1 MIRKNASIWW
11 GPPRQFS
18 TILKERKI
26 SWLELFY
33 DLVYVIVISKATHHL
48 AQHPGWD
55 GLKDYL
61 YIFIMIYWGWVN
73 GSLYY
78 DLHGSPGIRTRFM
91 TLWQMVAV
99 AALAVALDSPDDK
112 LIYRGTIAL
121 AVLQGYITYLWW
133 SVGIYDKHHRKLNR
147 PYTLCYIAAFVTII
161 ATLFVPSEFV
171 RLLFWL
177 TLILNYMPPFLGARL
192 FRKDHDDF
200 SMSSSMMERMG
211 LITIIVFG
219 EAILGVIGGVS
230 GMEEMSSVIWINFGL
245 GILVVF
251 MLWWIFFALI
261 ADRESKRGFLTGQSM
276 LILFIPV
283 LASLGMTGAS
293 FPGVIESFE
302 SANTDYLLIERVL
315 FGSGI
320 AVFLWSITAVSAFL
334 EYPKEY
340 DRAKEILQPALFL
353 SGLAILMLTWL
364 LRHFPV
370 IDYLVSVLIILFAIV
385 FVITKK
391 WFVVQLR
398 QMQKDAG

>member
-1 MIRKNASIWW
+1 
-11 GPPRQFS
+11 
-18 TILKERKI
+18 
-26 SWLELFY
+26 
-33 DLVYVIVISKATHHL
+33 
-48 AQHPGWD
+48 
-55 GLKDYL
+55 
-61 YIFIMIYWGWVN
+61 MIYWGWVN

-112 LIYRGTIAL
+112 LIFRGTIAL

-147 PYTLCYIAAFVTII
+147 PYTICYLVALVTII
-161 ATLFVPSEFV
+161 STLFVPTEFV

-177 TLILNYMPPFLGARL
+177 TLILNYMPPFLGARI
-192 FRKDHDDF
+192 FRRNNDDF

-219 EAILGVIGGVS
+219 EAILGVISGVT
-230 GMEEMSSVIWINFGL
+230 GREEMNVLIWTNFGL

-261 ADRESKRGFLTGQSM
+261 ADRESKRGFLTGQTM

-293 FPGVIESFE
+293 FPGVIEGLA
-302 SANTDYLLIERVL
+302 SADNDYLLIERVL
-315 FGSGI
+315 FGAGI
-320 AVFLWSITAVSAFL
+320 AVFLWSITAISAFL

-340 DRAKEILQPALFL
+340 DRAKEILQPALLF
-353 SGLAILMLTWL
+353 SGFIILILTWL
-364 LRHFPV
+364 LRHFPI
-370 IDYLVSVLIILFAIV
+370 IDYLISVLVILFAIV

-398 QMQKDAG
+398 QMEKDRIE

>member
-1 MIRKNASIWW
+1 MIRRNTSIWW
-11 GPPRQFS
+11 GPPRKFS
-18 TILKERKI
+18 TKLGERKI

-99 AALAVALDSPDDK
+99 AALAVALDSPADK
-112 LIYRGTIAL
+112 LIFRGTIAL
-121 AVLQGYITYLWW
+121 AVLQAYITYLWW

-147 PYTLCYIAAFVTII
+147 PYTLCYIAALVTII
-161 ATLFVPSEFV
+161 STLFVPAQYQ

-192 FRKDHDDF
+192 FRKGNDEF

-219 EAILGVIGGVS
+219 EAILGVISGVA
-230 GMEEMSSVIWINFGL
+230 GREDMNALIWTNFAL

-293 FPGVIESFE
+293 FPGVIEGIATADNE
-302 SANTDYLLIERVL
+302 YLLIERIL
-315 FGSGI
+315 FGAGI
-320 AVFLWSITAVSAFL
+320 AVFLWSITTISIFL

-340 DRAKEILQPALFL
+340 NRAKEILQPSLLF

-370 IDYLVSVLIILFAIV
+370 IDYLISVLVILFVIV

-398 QMQKDAG
+398 QMTNNE

>member
-1 MIRKNASIWW
+1 MSRKSVNIWW
-11 GPPRQFS
+11 GPPRKFS
-18 TILKERKI
+18 TKFEERKI

-61 YIFIMIYWGWVN
+61 YIFVLIYWGWVN

-99 AALAVALDSPDDK
+99 AALAVALDSPADK
-112 LIYRGTIAL
+112 LIFRGTIAL
-121 AVLQGYITYLWW
+121 AVLQAFITYLWW

-147 PYTLCYIAAFVTII
+147 PYTLCYAVALIAII
-161 ATLFVPSEFV
+161 STLFVPPQFQ
-171 RLLFWL
+171 RWIFWL
-177 TLILNYMPPFLGARL
+177 ALILNYIPPFLVSRL
-192 FRKDHDDF
+192 FKRENDDF

-219 EAILGVIGGVS
+219 EAILGVIGGVT
-230 GMEEMSSVIWINFGL
+230 GMEDMRAMIWINFGL

-261 ADRESKRGFLTGQSM
+261 ADRECRKGFLTGQSI
-276 LILFIPV
+276 LIIFISV

-293 FPGVIESFE
+293 FPGVIESIA
-302 SANTDYLLIERVL
+302 SADTDYLLIERIL

-334 EYPKEY
+334 VYPKEY
-340 DRAKEILQPALFL
+340 DQAKQILQPALLF
-353 SGLAILMLTWL
+353 SGLFIVLLTWL
-364 LRHFPV
+364 LRHLPV
-370 IDYLVSVLIILFAIV
+370 IHYLVSVLLILFTIV

-391 WFVVQLR
+391 WFVVQLN
-398 QMQKDAG
+398 QMTINE